1 MRLYQIFPYGVGTSE
16 IESFSSFL
24 LRLATVHALSPNEL
38 LSVLQSRFGIEYMR
52 IDERVRPDFVIPK
65 LAHLVRP
72 TVFTRALV
80 KLVQMATGLSCLRE
94 TTLLALGS
102 YFGRQKGVFR
112 NDLAWC
118 PLCLEEQRESG
129 QSAHLQLVWSFQDYK
144 ACHAHNCK
152 IVDRCPNCNSKQN
165 TLRLRHS
172 IDRCTVCGRSL
183 VGAGVVMVNQR
194 KSHDYADDLIGVVA
208 GIGRS
213 PASDLS
219 QELARQCVDELFSE
233 VWRREEERILWQMLP
248 RDECIAIVTGDKELT
263 LPILRRV
270 AYRLGVDLYQILS
283 GRLEPLTKALHPSWL
298 MELPGNL
305 RPLPK
310 KRRICRKEFLGR
322 VTDAREGFAN
332 PPTISD
338 VARAAGTST
347 GAIEYHFP
355 SLALDIES
363 AHGLM
368 LSAKRQREI
377 ELGRV
382 ALFEYLAADGLK
394 SRKAAARHVASHS
407 SLSKNKIRTLV
418 AKHVPLGRPGI
429 WEC

>member
-1 MRLYQIFPYGVGTSE
+1 MRLYQIFPYGVGTPE
-16 IESFSSFL
+16 VESFSSFL
-24 LRLATVHALSPNEL
+24 LRLATLHALSPNEL
-38 LSVLQSRFGIEYMR
+38 LSVLQSRFGVDYNR
-52 IDERVRPDFVIPK
+52 VDERVRSDFVIPR

-72 TVFTRALV
+72 TEFSKLLV
-80 KLVQMATGLSCLRE
+80 ELVQMATGVTCLRE
-94 TTLLALGS
+94 TTLLALGRD
-102 YFGRQKGVFR
+102 FGRQKAVFR

-118 PLCLEEQRESG
+118 PLCLEEQHKAG
-129 QSAHLQLVWSFQDYK
+129 QSAHLHLVWSFQDYEY
-144 ACHAHNCK
+144 CHAHQCEV
-152 IVDRCPNCNSKQN
+152 IDRCPNCNAKQN

-172 IDRCTVCGRSL
+172 IGRCTVCGHSL
-183 VGAGVVMVNQR
+183 VAAGVVMVNQR

-208 GIGRS
+208 GIGQNPTS
-213 PASDLS
+213 ELS
-219 QELARQCVDELFSE
+219 QELARKCVDELFSE

-283 GRLEPLTKALHPSWL
+283 GRLEPITKALDPAWL

-305 RPLPK
+305 RPSPK
-310 KRRICRKEFLGR
+310 KRRICRKEFFGR
-322 VTDAREGFAN
+322 VTDARNRFAN
-332 PPTISD
+332 APTLSD

-355 SLALDIES
+355 SLALDIKS
-363 AHGLM
+363 AHALM

-382 ALFEYLAADGLK
+382 ALFQYLSMDGQK

-407 SLSKNKIRTLV
+407 SLSKNKIRALV
-418 AKHVPLGRPGI
+418 AKHVPLGRPSI